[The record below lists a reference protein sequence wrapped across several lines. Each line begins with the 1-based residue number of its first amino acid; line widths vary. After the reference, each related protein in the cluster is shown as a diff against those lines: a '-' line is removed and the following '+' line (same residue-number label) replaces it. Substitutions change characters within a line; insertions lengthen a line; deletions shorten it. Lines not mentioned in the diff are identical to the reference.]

1 MKRRKGSFTIE
12 AVILIPFIIFL
23 LISILEMGIGLY
35 QESKNRE
42 YYDGIKNLDTIAKF
56 YTLQGIGV
64 IGEEVLGD
72 ES

>member
-12 AVILIPFIIFL
+12 ATILISFILFL
-23 LISILEMGIGLY
+23 LMSILEMGINLY

-42 YYDGIKNLDTIAKF
+42 YYDGLENMDTINKF
-56 YTLQGIGV
+56 YVLQGIGT
-64 IGEEVLGD
+64 IGEEVLED

>member
-12 AVILIPFIIFL
+12 AAILIPFILFL
-23 LISILEMGIGLY
+23 LVSVLEMGIGLY

-42 YYDGIKNLDTIAKF
+42 YYDGVKKQDIVAKF
-56 YTLQGIGV
+56 YVLQGIGA

-72 ES
+72 ET